1 MNLEELKGRPNPEP
15 PELIKNVA
23 KEHLKDGE
31 KFNIYPQKAFLN
43 GKTYF
48 YATYCNVGDTKEEL
62 TGILVIRED
71 GSLPLHKE
79 CLDVYYYLS
88 GVETGLTNV
97 LAQGSDWSKRP
108 MGVWKKLQS
117 LLDSFAD
124 TVHASND
131 PAFQKGYDVF
141 CSIPN
146 TMFETQDQL
155 KEVVEN
161 AKKYYTE
168 LTTDYVV
175 TKEFHD
181 KVDENYRLMM
191 ENMKKQFEVQIE
203 TEEERTKFMK
213 QLKASISFLDLSK
226 QVSYMRLNKL
236 HKWLNADKATMDE
249 YEDFKNDIYR
259 EKANAQ
265 GRKKQIEMIRN
276 PRD

>member
-23 KEHLKDGE
+23 KEHLQKGE

-43 GKTYF
+43 ENTYF
-48 YATYCNVGDTKEEL
+48 YATYCNAEDTKEEL

-97 LAQGSDWSKRP
+97 LAQGSEWSKRP
-108 MGVWKKLQS
+108 TGVWKKLQS

-131 PAFQKGYDVF
+131 PSFKQGYEVF
-141 CSIPN
+141 CSIPK
-146 TMFETQDQL
+146 TMFETQDQM

-203 TEEERTKFMK
+203 TEEERTNFMK

-226 QVSYMRLNKL
+226 KFSYMRLNKL
-236 HKWLNADKATMDE
+236 HKWLNADKATMAE
-249 YEDFKNDIYR
+249 YEAFKNDIYR
-259 EKANAQ
+259 EKANEQ
-265 GRKKQIEMIRN
+265 ERKKQIEMIRN

>member
-131 PAFQKGYDVF
+131 PSFKQGYEVF
-141 CSIPN
+141 CSIPQ

-161 AKKYYTE
+161 AKKYYSEITI
-168 LTTDYVV
+168 DYVI
-175 TKEFHD
+175 TEQTHEKIKNNF
-181 KVDENYRLMM
+181 RRMM
-191 ENMKKQFEVQIE
+191 DIKKKQFEVQIE
-203 TEEERTKFMK
+203 TEEERTNFMK
-213 QLKASISFLDLSK
+213 QLKESISFLDLSK
-226 QVSYMRLNKL
+226 KFSYMRLHKL
-236 HKWLNADKATMDE
+236 HKWLNADQATMAE

-259 EKANAQ
+259 SKANEPLRQ
-265 GRKKQIEMIRN
+265 QLIEIIRN

>member
-226 QVSYMRLNKL
+226 QFSYMRLNKL

>member
-1 MNLEELKGRPNPEP
+1 LNLEELKGRPNPEP
-15 PELIKNVA
+15 PELIKTVA
-23 KEHLKDGE
+23 KGYLKDGE
-31 KFNIYPQKAFLN
+31 QFNIFPQKAVINDEAF
-43 GKTYF
+43 YF
-48 YATYCNVGDTKEEL
+48 ATYSYSKENI
-62 TGILVIRED
+62 TGFLIVKED
-71 GSLPLHKE
+71 GTLPLHKD
-79 CLDVYYYLS
+79 CIDVYLYLS

-97 LAQGSDWSKRP
+97 LAYGSDWSKRP

-226 QVSYMRLNKL
+226 QFSYMRLNKL

>member
-1 MNLEELKGRPNPEP
+1 LNLEELKGRPNPEP

-23 KEHLKDGE
+23 KNYLKDGE
-31 KFNIYPQKAFLN
+31 KFNIFPQKIIFKEESYYN
-43 GKTYF
+43 VTYF
-48 YATYCNVGDTKEEL
+48 YREGEL
-62 TGILVIRED
+62 TGLLIVKED
-71 GSLPLHKE
+71 GSVPLHSD
-79 CLDVYYYLS
+79 CLEIYHYVT
-88 GVETGLTNV
+88 GVESGLENV
-97 LAQGSDWSKRP
+97 LAYGSDWSKRP

-131 PAFQKGYDVF
+131 PSFKKRYEVF
-141 CSIPN
+141 CSIPK

-161 AKKYYTE
+161 AKKYFTE
-168 LTTDYVV
+168 MTTDYVV
-175 TKEFHD
+175 TKEFYE
-181 KVDENYRLMM
+181 KVESNFRQMM
-191 ENMKKQFEVQIE
+191 DIKKKQFEVQIE

-236 HKWLNADKATMDE
+236 HKWLNADKATMAE
-249 YEDFKNDIYR
+249 YEDFKNDVYR
-259 EKANAQ
+259 DKANKEKQ
-265 GRKKQIEMIRN
+265 KKQIESIRN